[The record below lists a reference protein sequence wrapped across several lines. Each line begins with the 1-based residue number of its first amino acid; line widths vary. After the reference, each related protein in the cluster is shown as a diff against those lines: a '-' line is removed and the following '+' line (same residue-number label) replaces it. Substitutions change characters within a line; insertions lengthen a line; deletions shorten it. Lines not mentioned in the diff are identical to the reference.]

1 MNKSKR
7 RMISLALA
15 LLLMLCN
22 MAMPAS
28 AARVGWTD
36 PDGTYNV
43 AIVTKTSNWYYHYKE
58 ITDATIARHTYG
70 TQSLITWPVGNTASY
85 SVSISAGLYTSKVKE
100 ALILEGLTECVMGAA
115 VQGDKGYYVIDVG
128 VPTGTYSYGYEITVY
143 DISWR
148 VDLDAPQSGTIGY
161 AASAGS
167 LSGAEDAVPSYI
179 TGAKLIP
186 AG

>member
-7 RMISLALA
+7 RIISIILA

-28 AARVGWTD
+28 AATVGWTD

-43 AIVTKTSNWYYHYKE
+43 AIVNKTSEWYYKYKK

-70 TQSLITWPVGNTASY
+70 TQDLITWPKGSFASY
-85 SVSISAGLYTSKVKE
+85 MVTITAGLYTDKVE
-100 ALILEGLTECVMGAA
+100 QALAAEGLTTIVVGAPRA
-115 VQGDKGYYVIDVG
+115 NDEGFDIVPAG

-148 VDLDAPQSGTIGY
+148 VDLDAPQPGGSLYAAPAGNQSGTV
-161 AASAGS
+161 
-167 LSGAEDAVPSYI
+167 DAVPESI
-179 TGAKLIP
+179 TIIKLIP
-186 AG
+186 YE

>member
-7 RMISLALA
+7 RMISLTLV

-22 MAMPAS
+22 MAIPAS
-28 AARVGWTD
+28 AAKVEWTD

-43 AIVTKTSNWYYHYKE
+43 AVVTKTSNWYYHYKE
-58 ITDATIARHTYG
+58 ITDATIARHTFG
-70 TQSLITWPVGNTASY
+70 TESLITWPVGNTASY

-100 ALILEGLTECVMGAA
+100 ALILEGLTVCVLGAT
-115 VQGDKGYYVIDVG
+115 VPEDKGYFVVDVG

-161 AASAGS
+161 AASTGS
-167 LSGAEDAVPSYI
+167 LSGAENAVPSYI